1 MSAVRRV
8 KDDGQDPER
17 HPRYRIW
24 RLAQDQPRS
33 SCFWA
38 PGYLLDTWMTP
49 GDMDEW
55 LRR

>member
-8 KDDGQDPER
+8 KDDGQDPGR